1 MPYTTVDV
9 HEFEAEIESLK
20 RVSTDLQRKL
30 QLQESRLQQMR
41 EELAS
46 MERTVASLKSEVASR

>member
-1 MPYTTVDV
+1 MDV